1 MVIVPLTERNDYS
14 KFFTICWSNHRLLK
28 SYDELKIFNY
38 DRQINEQSKI
48 LCVCIDVK
56 TVGIIFPQVRLLLQV
71 QFDLNF
77 IPKF

>member
-1 MVIVPLTERNDYS
+1 MIIQNFLLYAGQ
-14 KFFTICWSNHRLLK
+14 NHQLLK
-28 SYDELKIFNY
+28 SHDELKISNY

-77 IPKF
+77 IPKFCSLDVR